1 MRKVTGTT
9 DEKKNKSKEA
19 FVQEGD
25 NAMQLTE
32 QHVITRTDPRY
43 DVIDAAAFASKNL
56 YNAAL
61 YEIRQAYIHEGR
73 YLSYNAMDK
82 RMKGH
87 EAYKVLP
94 AKVSQQILMLLHNN
108 WTSFFEAR
116 ETYEEDPSKFTG
128 RPCLPKYKHKTEGR
142 NTLAYTVQALSKP
155 GGRDGLIRPSG
166 LPITVETEHTTID
179 QVRIVPRNGYYVVEV
194 VYTKEPVQAPVD
206 PSFCVGIDLGVTNL
220 AAIASNR
227 EGFVPRLVNGRPV
240 KAWNQW
246 YNKRMKEL
254 KNQLPKEDRERVT
267 KQMERIPKRANR
279 AFRNTHP
286 QVARQ

>member
-73 YLSYNAMDK
+73 YLSYNSMDK

-128 RPCLPKYKHKTEGR
+128 RPCVPK
-142 NTLAYTVQALSKP
+142 
-155 GGRDGLIRPSG
+155 
-166 LPITVETEHTTID
+166 
-179 QVRIVPRNGYYVVEV
+179 
-194 VYTKEPVQAPVD
+194 
-206 PSFCVGIDLGVTNL
+206 
-220 AAIASNR
+220 
-227 EGFVPRLVNGRPV
+227 
-240 KAWNQW
+240 
-246 YNKRMKEL
+246 
-254 KNQLPKEDRERVT
+254 
-267 KQMERIPKRANR
+267 
-279 AFRNTHP
+279 
-286 QVARQ
+286 